1 MAGDCVSL
9 IGDFF
14 DCLYCH
20 GIIFPLF
27 MSSSLESSLC
37 KSLTNA
43 LRKLIYRKITVRYL
57 NRVCRVVTFLNVQ
70 NWCVVVDCQGII
82 VHTAEI

>member
-20 GIIFPLF
+20 GIIFPFF
-27 MSSSLESSLC
+27 MVHEVSKQEC
-37 KSLTNA
+37 NGP
-43 LRKLIYRKITVRYL
+43 RITFSGNLYK
-57 NRVCRVVTFLNVQ
+57 
-70 NWCVVVDCQGII
+70 
-82 VHTAEI
+82 EI